1 MGQGSR
7 VILADDDPIMRA
19 LAEAKLREAGYAVQ
33 AVEDGVEALAA
44 LRRDGA
50 DLVISDINMPGM
62 DGFALTEAIR
72 GADGDM
78 RQTPVIVITAS
89 DEGAAVDRAFAAG
102 ATSFMAKPINWSLFN
117 HAVKF
122 VLRASEDEKALREA
136 RDQAEAGAKFKDS
149 LMSVMSHEL
158 RTPLNAIIGFGQLIG
173 GHFETQS
180 DALYK
185 EYADYIVE
193 GGKRLLDSISDMLL
207 ASEARSGVIAIT
219 EADAAVGDVIAEAL
233 AQKEKLV
240 ADAGGEIQLRLQDP
254 DLEVRCDRALLARA
268 IGKLVDNAVKFSPR
282 GVRIVIGSALTP
294 KGGLALLV
302 KDNGPGIAPEK
313 LAEITAPFSQSDMST
328 RRSREG
334 LGLGVPLVQAIA
346 RAHDAAFKLVSAEPE
361 GARAL
366 IVLPAARIRA
376 SAGDRIK
383 HIA

>member
-1 MGQGSR
+1 MGHGSR
-7 VILADDDPIMRA
+7 IILADDDPVMRA
-19 LAEAKLREAGYAVQ
+19 LAEAKLCEAGYEVQ

-44 LRRDGA
+44 LRAGGA

-72 GADGDM
+72 GAQGDM

-89 DEGAAVDRAFAAG
+89 DEAEAVDRAFAAG
-102 ATSFMAKPINWSLFN
+102 ATSFLAKPINWSLFN

-173 GHFETQS
+173 GHFDKQN
-180 DALYK
+180 DPLYS

-207 ASEARSGVIAIT
+207 ASEARSGVIAIN
-219 EADAAVGDVIAEAL
+219 EADAAVGDIIADAL
-233 AQKEKLV
+233 AQKEKLI
-240 ADAGGEIQLRLQDP
+240 ADAGVEIALRLQDP
-254 DLEVRCDRALLARA
+254 DLEVRGDRALLARA
-268 IGKLVDNAVKFSPR
+268 IGKLLDNAVKFSPR
-282 GVRIVIGSALTP
+282 GVNIVVGSALTP

-313 LAEITAPFSQSDMST
+313 LAEITAPFTQSDMST

-366 IVLPAARIRA
+366 IVLPAARIGAR
-376 SAGDRIK
+376 AGDKIK